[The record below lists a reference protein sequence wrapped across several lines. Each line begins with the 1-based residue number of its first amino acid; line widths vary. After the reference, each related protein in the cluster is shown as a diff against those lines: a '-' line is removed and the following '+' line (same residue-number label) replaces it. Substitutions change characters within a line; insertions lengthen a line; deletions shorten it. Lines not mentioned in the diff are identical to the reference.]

1 MKGLGQ
7 KSIFGIWV
15 LSLLLSSTHIVS
27 MVLIPEYLNLIAKW
41 IASSLGILP
50 VIISTGVYYKMRADL
65 EKNHVQPFIDENP
78 ETRRINVLRSE
89 HQPFKRREA
98 DSIFA
103 GRSAIEIV
111 VSR

>member
-15 LSLLLSSTHIVS
+15 FSLLLSSVHIVS
-27 MVLIPEYLNLIAKW
+27 MVLIPTHLNLLSKW
-41 IASSLGILP
+41 IASSLGLLP
-50 VIISTGVYYKMRADL
+50 VVISTGVYYRMRADL
-65 EKNHVQPFIDENP
+65 EQNHVQPFIDGSAEA
-78 ETRRINVLRSE
+78 RRIDVLRSG